1 MKNIICENASPNLSN
16 NRVVKFQH
24 KIKTVK
30 SARKVPKIENAG
42 KKELE
47 YIIAIAKLEN
57 EKCLFDHIK
66 EVGNGKFDRVLI
78 LFTLFKA

>member
-1 MKNIICENASPNLSN
+1 MLHPNLSN

-42 KKELE
+42 KKELQ

-57 EKCLFDHIK
+57 EKCL
-66 EVGNGKFDRVLI
+66 L
-78 LFTLFKA
+78 T